1 MDAVLVLV
9 AGWLAV
15 SAVVDWLIRLEELL
29 PGSSAI
35 SHRMM
40 GTAGPVVDG
49 TGTSDTKCS

>member
-9 AGWLAV
+9 VAVAV

>member
-1 MDAVLVLV
+1 MDAVLILV
-9 AGWLAV
+9 VAVAV

-35 SHRMM
+35 SHPMM